1 MRSPIPAAGIE
12 TLLFAGIKCLFRHDM
27 IIGIGTD
34 LIESKRVAKACQ
46 KQAFLQRAY
55 TERERR
61 EAADNIR
68 RLAGDFAVKE
78 AVSKALGTGFSGFG
92 PGDIEVL
99 RDDLGKPYVCLYE
112 GAALRAAQIG
122 ADRIHVSITDTE
134 DLTIAFAVA
143 ETEA

>member
-1 MRSPIPAAGIE
+1 
-12 TLLFAGIKCLFRHDM
+12 M
-27 IIGIGTD
+27 IVGIGTD
-34 LIESKRVAKACQ
+34 LIESERVVTACR

-61 EAADNIR
+61 EASDNLR

-99 RDDLGKPYVCLYE
+99 RDELGKPYVCLYR
-112 GAALRAAQIG
+112 GALARAGKIG
-122 ADRIHVSITDTE
+122 ADRIHVSITDTA
-134 DLTIAFAVA
+134 DHTLAFAVA
-143 ETEA
+143 ESEA